1 MPLFSYKAIKADG
14 SDRAGTHSAERVQ
27 DVERWLAEQGM
38 HPIEITIADQAA
50 NPTQQKIATFWQG
63 LRGISIDDRILI
75 CRQLSTMLGAGVPI
89 LKALRILVEQTTSPI
104 VVPMLTDVANRIED
118 GASLSDSLAVYPR
131 FTSQLFYNIV
141 RVGEETGTLDQS
153 FIYLAELFENE
164 KEVVERIKVATRY
177 PKIVIVTLLAAVF
190 FLMSYVVPK
199 FMALFTSAKVDLPLP
214 TRILVVMSR
223 ATTEYFWLLAIVVAL
238 IVFGYRFAMRDEGV
252 QMARDRLWLRMPIFG
267 DLFLKIFMSR
277 FCRVFS
283 ALLRSGVDIIRTLEL
298 SATSMDNLVL
308 FSMVDKVTVDVRDG
322 MELHLAM
329 ERHKFFPAMVI
340 QMVAIGEQ
348 AGQVDE
354 MMSKVAEYYEKETSY
369 IIKNLS
375 TLIEP
380 ILLVCMGIM
389 VGFLALAIYMPMWDM
404 MKVMQG

>member
-1 MPLFSYKAIKADG
+1 MLDG
-14 SDRAGTHSAERVQ
+14 DWSSDVCSS
-27 DVERWLAEQGM
+27 DL
-38 HPIEITIADQAA
+38 
-50 NPTQQKIATFWQG
+50 
-63 LRGISIDDRILI
+63 
-75 CRQLSTMLGAGVPI
+75 
-89 LKALRILVEQTTSPI
+89 
-104 VVPMLTDVANRIED
+104 VVPMLTDVANRIEE

-199 FMALFTSAKVDLPLP
+199 FMALFASAKVDLPLP

-252 QMARDRLWLRMPIFG
+252 QMARDRLWLRIPIFG

-329 ERHKFFPAMVI
+329 ERHKLFPAMVI

-354 MMSKVAEYYEKETSY
+354 MMGKVAEYYEKETSY
-369 IIKNLS
+369 TIKNLS

-404 MKVMQG
+404 INVMHG